1 MCRQSVTSRASEA
14 GLRQSATSRVPN
26 DRHLVSASKSS
37 RLVAALRV
45 SFGVV
50 LFAGWVAETIIW
62 VASTI
67 HLANAGNTMAVVSA
81 VVALLLLAL
90 LAGMEGLEVAV
101 IDHWRTVFTGGRTSE
116 LARWL
121 SARQL
126 FVALTVTSATL
137 LARRSVIVVPLTSTR
152 LTAGAPASIFDLTW
166 IGFTVLWFGQI
177 VPKALAATNSDG
189 YLRLL
194 RRPLFPLV
202 AIVRAVGVTQPGEWV
217 ASTASRV
224 FGWTRNTPE
233 EIVAEAATARAWST
247 LTSEDGPASEDGPPS
262 GDGPA
267 SCQAD

>member
-1 MCRQSVTSRASEA
+1 MRGNGIVPRSVCQARWLQPDLGPAF
-14 GLRQSATSRVPN
+14 VPN
-26 DRHLVSASKSS
+26 DRRLVSASRSS
-37 RLVAALRV
+37 RLVSALRV

-67 HLANAGNTMAVVSA
+67 HLANAGETMAVVSA

-101 IDHWRTVFTGGRTSE
+101 IDHWRTVFIGGSTSE

-137 LARRSVIVVPLTSTR
+137 LARRSVIVVPFTSAR
-152 LTAGAPASIFDLTW
+152 VTAGVPASVFDLTW

-177 VPKALAATNSDG
+177 VPKALAATNSVG
-189 YLRLL
+189 YLQLL

-202 AIVRAVGVTQPGEWV
+202 AVVRAVGVTQPGEWV
-217 ASTASRV
+217 ASTASRMM
-224 FGWTRNTPE
+224 GWTRKTPE
-233 EIVAEAATARAWST
+233 EIVAEAAAAQAWSA
-247 LTSEDGPASEDGPPS
+247 LTPEDGPASEDKRG
-262 GDGPA
+262 
-267 SCQAD
+267 